1 MVTKCLFSR
10 LMPSLISSLE
20 RLLGGRSPRL
30 VGLLS
35 LSAVLL
41 TGVGASP
48 AGTALRIAQTANFGS
63 ATLAPGFNPDAG
75 TLRGQ
80 TGGSSSLPGIVAN
93 RDKDGNLCLGFGSST
108 PDHLITLQG
117 SFSALTLQV
126 NSNRAVS
133 TLVVQGPGNVVRCAS
148 GNNRAPNATL
158 SGTDWASGTYRVWVG
173 SNVSGEQFNYTL
185 TVRE

>member
-20 RLLGGRSPRL
+20 RLLGGRSPQW
-30 VGLLS
+30 VGLLF

-41 TGVGASP
+41 
-48 AGTALRIAQTANFGS
+48 AGTGAIAQQANFGS
-63 ATLAPGFNPDAG
+63 ATLAPGFGADAG

-158 SGTDWASGTYRVWVG
+158 SGTGWTGGTYRVWVG
-173 SNVSGEQFNYTL
+173 SSVAGEQFNYTL

>member
-1 MVTKCLFSR
+1 MVTKLPFSNLTHCLID
-10 LMPSLISSLE
+10 SLK
-20 RLLGGRSPRL
+20 RPYNRRSPRW

-41 TGVGASP
+41 TGVGA
-48 AGTALRIAQTANFGS
+48 IAQTANFGS
-63 ATLAPGFNPDAG
+63 TTLAPGFSADAG

-117 SFSALTLQV
+117 NFSTLTLQV

-148 GNNRAPNATL
+148 GSNRAPNATL

>member
-1 MVTKCLFSR
+1 MVTKR
-10 LMPSLISSLE
+10 LLPSLVCNLISSLKLSS
-20 RLLGGRSPRL
+20 RGRSPGW
-30 VGLLS
+30 VGLLI
-35 LSAVLL
+35 LSAALL
-41 TGVGASP
+41 TGLGA
-48 AGTALRIAQTANFGS
+48 IAQTANFGS
-63 ATLAPGFNPDAG
+63 ATLAPGFSPEAG

-93 RDKDGNLCLGFGSST
+93 RDKDGNLCLGFGAST

-117 SFSALTLQV
+117 NFSTLTLQV

-158 SGTDWASGTYRVWVG
+158 SGTDWSSGTYRVWVG

>member
-1 MVTKCLFSR
+1 MVTKLPASKFQ
-10 LMPSLISSLE
+10 PFLI
-20 RLLGGRSPRL
+20 GRSPRWL
-30 VGLLS
+30 GLLLVS
-35 LSAVLL
+35 VVLL
-41 TGVGASP
+41 
-48 AGTALRIAQTANFGS
+48 AGTRAIAQQANFGS
-63 ATLAPGFNPDAG
+63 ATLAPGFGADAG
-75 TLRGQ
+75 TLRGH

-117 SFSALTLQV
+117 NFANLTLQV

-133 TLVVQGPGNVVRCAS
+133 TLVVQGPGNIVRCAN

-158 SGTDWASGTYRVWVG
+158 SGTGWTGGTYRVWVG
-173 SNVSGEQFNYTL
+173 SSVAGEQFNYTL

>member
-1 MVTKCLFSR
+1 MVTKLRFSR
-10 LMPSLISSLE
+10 LKPPS
-20 RLLGGRSPRL
+20 GGRSPRWIRLL
-30 VGLLS
+30 VLG
-35 LSAVLL
+35 AVQL
-41 TGVGASP
+41 TGVGAF
-48 AGTALRIAQTANFGS
+48 AQTANFGS
-63 ATLAPGFNPDAG
+63 ATLAPGFSADAG

-117 SFSALTLQV
+117 NFSALTLQV

-158 SGTDWASGTYRVWVG
+158 SGTDWAGGTYRVWVG

-185 TVRE
+185 TIRE

>member
-1 MVTKCLFSR
+1 MVTKLRF
-10 LMPSLISSLE
+10 SSLK
-20 RLLGGRSPRL
+20 LPIGGRSPRWI
-30 VGLLS
+30 GLLV
-35 LSAVLL
+35 LAVALL
-41 TGVGASP
+41 TGVGA
-48 AGTALRIAQTANFGS
+48 LAQTANFGS
-63 ATLAPGFNPDAG
+63 ATLAPGFSADAG

-117 SFSALTLQV
+117 NFSALTLQV

-158 SGTDWASGTYRVWVG
+158 SGTDWAGGTYRVWVG

-185 TVRE
+185 TIRE